1 MRSIGW
7 GNMTGRTRR
16 ETMRNLASVGLV
28 PLVLTDA
35 SVYRASTAVPERPQ
49 TPLHWLQSRTMLVF
63 EDSPDRSFTRR
74 QLAVRLSH
82 LERTSPTHRQLGQ
95 LTATQFQ
102 CIHSALLLTALS
114 GLLRADRLG
123 VDETGVTPQYYRCR
137 E

>member
-1 MRSIGW
+1 
-7 GNMTGRTRR
+7 MTGRTRR

-28 PLVLTDA
+28 PLGLTDA
-35 SVYRASTAVPERPQ
+35 SVSTGSTAVPERPQ

-63 EDSPDRSFTRR
+63 EEYPERSFTRR
-74 QLAVRLSH
+74 QLAVRLSQR
-82 LERTSPTHRQLGQ
+82 ERTSPTHRRLSQ
-95 LTATQFQ
+95 LTATPFQ

-123 VDETGVTPQYYRCR
+123 VDETGATPQYYRLR